1 MVDFIDKGI
10 LVESVKSITTSA
22 STYVLTASETS
33 ILRFTGTVAQT
44 VKLPNATSCLNG
56 HYFYILNRSTE
67 AISLILNSDASL
79 TSLGVGA
86 AVTVRL
92 FDNTTSDGTWDKA
105 SSQGTG
111 ISLQEAYD
119 AGNVITTSSGTDV
132 VIEGTESLKI
142 TTTGGLEINDV
153 PIISDGNLIIKTTG
167 SHAFVVQPSYL
178 SGTKNPGPYSID
190 MQLLVDDD
198 LTKTASG
205 YASTTIGGA
214 RNTAAG
220 DYSIAIGGLDNAVYG
235 DYSAQVGA
243 TNSIVSGDYSAVVA
257 GSDNI
262 CNGDYSFVGGGF
274 GNHLNGNRSAII
286 NASSS
291 SISYG
296 VLDSAIVAGRD
307 HTITSGECSVII
319 GGTNNTIAGDR
330 AVVLGGQY
338 NKANYSASV
347 VGGMGAYD
355 LAPGDFV
362 LGNDFFAA
370 STPIDGKGNFFRV
383 AVESGDVHIGRSE
396 DQNPVYEL
404 NYVTIIRD
412 PYAAV
417 EYSGYPNL
425 NIPNYS
431 AVYLTTTDTLPG
443 GLTPNQTYYFVAY
456 TNGGGGSL
464 FSDRAAT
471 AVTIT
476 ASPGSGTHKLHILT
490 PSNKLHLHTSNFNYE
505 SKSVSLQAP
514 TNLTSS
520 VNLVLPG
527 SIGSAGQVLTT
538 DGSGNLSW
546 QSQSNKNVL
555 VYSNTEITRDSAD
568 PSEWIF
574 FNYTIPA
581 NTIENGDVI
590 EISGYGTS
598 NDPPLGGSGQ
608 IFNIYAY
615 IGNNEL
621 TYAVTTNS
629 PWTFLLKRYVYDVA
643 DKKLKSLSGGSSVD
657 FDATLDGLF
666 KIRMAAM
673 VGGDAQ
679 DEYYPV
685 KLQTTALLHFKN

>member
-67 AISLILNSDASL
+67 AISLILNSNASL

-119 AGNVITTSSGTDV
+119 AGNVITTSSGTHV

-257 GSDNI
+257 GTDNI

-404 NYVTIIRD
+404 NNVIIIRD
-412 PYAAV
+412 DYHKAAV

-431 AVYLTTTDTLPG
+431 AVYLTTTGTLPG

-464 FSDRAAT
+464 FSDRWAAT

-476 ASPGSGTHKLHILT
+476 ASTGSGTHKLHILT
-490 PSNKLHLHTSNFNYE
+490 PSNKLHLHTSNYNNE

-527 SIGSAGQVLTT
+527 NIGSAGQVLTT

-546 QSQSNKNVL
+546 QSNKNIL
-555 VYSNTEITRDSAD
+555 VYNNTEISGTATGVL
-568 PSEWIF
+568 F
-574 FNYTIPA
+574 TYTIPA
-581 NTIENGDVI
+581 NTIKNGDVI

-598 NDPPLGGSGQ
+598 LPSSGIFAVFAQ
-608 IFNIYAY
+608 IE
-615 IGNNEL
+615 GRKL
-621 TYAVTTNS
+621 TDALTDST
-629 PWTFLLKRYVYDVA
+629 PWTFPVKKYVYDEA
-643 DKKLKSLSGGSSVD
+643 GSNLKSLSGGPYLSVS
-657 FDATLDGLF
+657 FDTTQENIFRIYMDIDSGVPSYEV
-666 KIRMAAM
+666 I
-673 VGGDAQ
+673 
-679 DEYYPV
+679 
-685 KLQTTALLHFKN
+685 LQTTALLHFKN

>member
-190 MQLLVDDD
+190 MQLLVDND

-257 GSDNI
+257 GTDNI

-404 NYVTIIRD
+404 NDVTIIRD
-412 PYAAV
+412 DYNKAAV

-431 AVYLTTTDTLPG
+431 AVYLTTTGTLPG
-443 GLTPNQTYYFVAY
+443 GLTPNQTYYLAY

-476 ASPGSGTHKLHILT
+476 SLGSGTHKLHILT
-490 PSNKLHLHTSNFNYE
+490 PSNKLHLHTSNYNNE

-527 SIGSAGQVLTT
+527 NIGSAGQVLTT

-546 QSQSNKNVL
+546 QSNKNIL
-555 VYSNTEITRDSAD
+555 VYNNTEISGTATGVL
-568 PSEWIF
+568 F
-574 FNYTIPA
+574 TYTIPA
-581 NTIENGDVI
+581 NTIKNGDVI

-598 NDPPLGGSGQ
+598 LPSSGIFAVFAQ
-608 IFNIYAY
+608 IE
-615 IGNNEL
+615 GRKL
-621 TYAVTTNS
+621 TDALTDSTT
-629 PWTFLLKRYVYDVA
+629 PWTFPVKKYVYDEA
-643 DKKLKSLSGGSSVD
+643 GSNLKSLSGGPYLSVF
-657 FDATLDGLF
+657 FDTTQENIFRIYMDIYSG
-666 KIRMAAM
+666 
-673 VGGDAQ
+673 VPSY
-679 DEYYPV
+679 DEV
-685 KLQTTALLHFKN
+685 ILQTTALLHFKN

>member
-119 AGNVITTSSGTDV
+119 AGYVITTSSGTDV
-132 VIEGTESLKI
+132 VIAGTESLKI
-142 TTTGGLEINDV
+142 TAAGGLEINDV

-167 SHAFVVQPSYL
+167 SHAFVVQPSHL

-190 MQLLVDDD
+190 MQLLVDD

-220 DYSIAIGGLDNAVYG
+220 DYSIAIGGLDNSVYG
-235 DYSAQVGA
+235 DYSALVGSSYA
-243 TNSIVSGDYSAVVA
+243 IVSGHYSAVVA
-257 GSDNI
+257 GTDNI
-262 CNGDYSFVGGGF
+262 CNGDYSFIGGGF

-296 VLDSAIVAGRD
+296 VLDSAIVAGRH

-396 DQNPVYEL
+396 NQNPVYEL
-404 NYVTIIRD
+404 NVNIIRGT
-412 PYAAV
+412 YGKAVV

-456 TNGGGGSL
+456 TNGGGGFL

-476 ASPGSGTHKLHILT
+476 ADPGLGTHKLHILT
-490 PSNKLHLHTSNFNYE
+490 PSNKLHLHTSNYNNE

-546 QSQSNKNVL
+546 QSNKNVL
-555 VYSNTEITRDSAD
+555 VYNNTESSRTATGILFT
-568 PSEWIF
+568 
-574 FNYTIPA
+574 YTIPA
-581 NTIENGDVI
+581 NTIKNGDVI

-598 NDPPLGGSGQ
+598 SPSSGIFAVFAQ
-608 IFNIYAY
+608 IEGQN
-615 IGNNEL
+615 L
-621 TYAVTTNS
+621 TDALTNS
-629 PWTFLLKRYVYDVA
+629 TPWTFPVKKYVYDEA
-643 DKKLKSLSGGSSVD
+643 GSNLKSLSGGPYLSVYFDPTQANIFRIYMDID
-657 FDATLDGLF
+657 FGSPSYEV
-666 KIRMAAM
+666 I
-673 VGGDAQ
+673 
-679 DEYYPV
+679 
-685 KLQTTALLHFKN
+685 LQTTALLHFKN